1 MDQRT
6 PPEVLEFTVA
16 QEPAGEPIDR
26 LGQDLVALLQEAA
39 KASNEKVERA
49 VSMAHKL
56 SIQLRSAEDRIAQL
70 DGHAAQLRR
79 ELEHLQSRAGR
90 AEGWLERIKQEVEDK
105 LLALEANRP
114 ELPVVH

>member
-6 PPEVLEFTVA
+6 PPEVLDFSAT
-16 QEPAGEPIDR
+16 QEVLGGDPIDR

-56 SIQLRSAEDRIAQL
+56 SIQLRGAEDRIAQL
-70 DGHAAQLRR
+70 DGHVAQLRR
-79 ELEHLQSRAGR
+79 ELEHLQGRAGR
-90 AEGWLERIKQEVEDK
+90 AEGWLERVKQEV
-105 LLALEANRP
+105 
-114 ELPVVH
+114 